1 MNFTNINLGCGDKY
15 KDGWCNVDSGNCKK
29 DVAWDLEIFPWPMPS
44 NAADIIIAA
53 HLLEHIKKEN
63 LISFMR
69 EVHRVLKVGGIVEIY
84 CPHYTSKNAFTDFT
98 HQYFVTE
105 DTFSYFC
112 RDGKHRNFGI
122 IYGIDFEFKEQHC
135 ETYKEA
141 PESNL
146 DIYFRLE
153 KV

>member
-1 MNFTNINLGCGDKY
+1 MLVTKNAAQINLM
-15 KDGWCNVDSGNCKK
+15 
-29 DVAWDLEIFPWPMPS
+29 IQ
-44 NAADIIIAA
+44 
-53 HLLEHIKKEN
+53 LLAFMMRDRPCMVEFEKTSAV
-63 LISFMR
+63 ISFMR
-69 EVHRVLKVGGIVEIY
+69 EIHRVLKVGGIVEIY
-84 CPHYTSKNAFTDFT
+84 CPHYTSKNAFADFT

-112 RDGKHRNFGI
+112 REGKHRNFGT
-122 IYGIDFEFKEQHC
+122 IYGIDFEFVEQHC
-135 ETYKEA
+135 GTYKES

>member
-1 MNFTNINLGCGDKY
+1 MNFTNINLGCGNKY
-15 KDGWCNVDSGNCKK
+15 VDGWCNVDVGNCKK
-29 DVAWDLEIFPWPMPS
+29 DVTWNLEIFPWPMPS
-44 NAADIIIAA
+44 NVASVIMAA

-63 LISFMR
+63 VISFMR
-69 EVHRVLKVGGIVEIY
+69 EIHRVLKVGGIVEIY
-84 CPHYTSKNAFTDFT
+84 CPHYTSKNAFADFT

-112 RDGKHRNFGI
+112 REGKHRNFGT
-122 IYGIDFEFKEQHC
+122 IYGIDFEFVEQHC
-135 ETYKEA
+135 GTYKES